1 MWELTEPRILQLK
14 ERRPGFPDVTSGV
27 LVSQVGHVDRICYF
41 VFILVYYQAL
51 LAIHRTCFLVWVFKW
66 AKQA

>member
-14 ERRPGFPDVTSGV
+14 ERRAGFPDVTSGV

-41 VFILVYYQAL
+41 VFILGSPRSISYIQNL
-51 LAIHRTCFLVWVFKW
+51 LFSVDL
-66 AKQA
+66 